1 MTPSLIIALAAAA
14 VILILA
20 LTSPWLSPL
29 LPTGTITGTGT
40 PNKDENGNANANNPS
55 SLIPHL
61 SSSINP
67 ISLIIVPG
75 HSSMALRTLVG
86 SLLKQDYP
94 SPFQVIV
101 VTEKGDTDTADA
113 IAPFTDDER
122 LYVTHVPESSR
133 YVSRRKLAVT
143 LGVKAAAH
151 ERIILTDATC
161 QIEGDQWLRNIAR
174 HLHPDTQ
181 LTIFNANESTDG
193 NEKLKPED
201 QKPLSAFQR
210 FRHHFITCSII
221 SSSPWRTLSHMI
233 AFRKSLFLDSQ
244 GYRDNLQFAAGEYD
258 FLVSL
263 FAHRENTVVLP
274 PTSSAI
280 VAEPLSPRQRR
291 NNQLQYLSI
300 RNHLRHARTARWR
313 FNSYATAM
321 YLSDLAIIAGLAAPL
336 YLPQPECWLTCAV
349 AAIAAIAGYAL
360 RVYIAHRSATRL
372 ATHINAALA
381 PIFERWQPIHQLLWL
396 IRYWRSD
403 KTDYTT
409 HKV

>member
-1 MTPSLIIALAAAA
+1 MTPSLIIAMAASAI
-14 VILILA
+14 ILILS
-20 LTSPWLSPL
+20 LTSPLLSPL
-29 LPTGTITGTGT
+29 FRCKPHSLTQSLQREGSPVEQ
-40 PNKDENGNANANNPS
+40 PVSNS
-55 SLIPHL
+55 SPFGGF
-61 SSSINP
+61 SI
-67 ISLIIVPG
+67 IIVPG
-75 HSSMALRTLVG
+75 HSSQALRTLVG

-143 LGVKAAAH
+143 LGVKAAAY
-151 ERIILTDATC
+151 EWIILTDATC
-161 QIEGDQWLRNIAR
+161 QIEGDQWLRNIAQ

-210 FRHHFITCSII
+210 FRHHFVTCSII
-221 SSSPWRTLSHMI
+221 SSTVPWRTLTHMI

-263 FAHRENTVVLP
+263 FAHRQTTVVLP
-274 PTSSAI
+274 PSASAI
-280 VAEPLSPRQRR
+280 VAEPLTPRQRR

-300 RNHLRHARTARWR
+300 RHHLRHSRAARWW

-321 YLSDLAIIAGLAAPL
+321 YLSDLAIIAGLATPL
-336 YLPQPECWLTCAV
+336 FLPQPDCWLTCSV
-349 AAIAAIAGYAL
+349 AAVAAIAGYAI
-360 RVYIAHRSATRL
+360 RVCIARRSATRL
-372 ATHINAALA
+372 ASHINACLV
-381 PIFERWQPIHQLLWL
+381 PIFERWQPIHQFRWL
-396 IRYWRSD
+396 IRYWQSD

>member
-1 MTPSLIIALAAAA
+1 MTPSLIIAMAASAI
-14 VILILA
+14 ILILS
-20 LTSPWLSPL
+20 LTRPVSKSSPF
-29 LPTGTITGTGT
+29 GGF
-40 PNKDENGNANANNPS
+40 
-55 SLIPHL
+55 
-61 SSSINP
+61 SI
-67 ISLIIVPG
+67 IIVPG
-75 HSSMALRTLVG
+75 HSSQALRTLVG

-201 QKPLSAFQR
+201 QKTLSAFQR

-221 SSSPWRTLSHMI
+221 NSSVPWRTIIHMI

-263 FAHRENTVVLP
+263 FAHRQTTVVLP
-274 PTSSAI
+274 PSASAI
-280 VAEPLSPRQRR
+280 VAEPLTPRQRR

-300 RNHLRHARTARWR
+300 RHHLRHSRAARWW

-321 YLSDLAIIAGLAAPL
+321 YLSDLSIITGLATPL
-336 YLPQPECWLTCAV
+336 FLPQSECWLTCSV
-349 AAIAAIAGYAL
+349 AAVAAIAGYAI
-360 RVYIAHRSATRL
+360 RVCIARRSATRL
-372 ATHINAALA
+372 ASHINACLV